1 MRSQIVQVKQW
12 ALGLVRVMVVR
23 LCAAVGVEVVRPGW
37 RQIPAGRID
46 IDPALVNS
54 LKTPAALT
62 MAVIYAVID
71 AWNRSNERA
80 GKRDHLKDGRWWSW
94 GWPKY
99 WTTRS
104 VPFMAARTWER
115 NVQRLVEAGL
125 LQVGTMHGQP
135 AYSAIGYRVTGVGQL
150 DIFDGQSV
158 EGVRQL
164 VNEVGQSVVYT
175 TDKLTIPKHFNL
187 STSTAARRK
196 RVNPNA
202 AAAEFRKT
210 TLGDFDGD
218 QISETAQDGAA
229 WRDEGEQPSAD
240 RRNPHPLAPSPFHR
254 EGEPA
259 RNWDT
264 TLNASTLADGYGSTE
279 YDDAT
284 QDGYD
289 TKEIEAFFNGCS
301 RDEVRQ
307 MVAAHGRARVGE
319 VIEAVRAKDGVNN
332 PPGLARSLLAK
343 EARTGWTF
351 PPRKGEQDGKRY
363 VSGKY
368 ADFIE
373 S

>member
-1 MRSQIVQVKQW
+1 MQSQIVQVKQL

-80 GKRDHLKDGRWWSW
+80 FKRDHFKDGRWWSW

-125 LQVGTMHGQP
+125 LHVGTMHGQP
-135 AYSAIGYRVTGVGQL
+135 AYSAISYRVTGVGQL

-202 AAAEFRKT
+202 AAAEFPKT

-218 QISETAQDGAA
+218 QIPETAQDGNA

-240 RRNPHPLAPSPFHR
+240 KRGKTPPGSALPPRD
-254 EGEPA
+254 
-259 RNWDT
+259 WDT
-264 TLNASTLADGYGSTE
+264 TLNASTLADGYGTTE

-284 QDGYD
+284 ADGYD
-289 TKEIEAFFNGCS
+289 TKEIEAFFSGCS

-307 MVAAHGRARVGE
+307 LVAAHGRARVDE

-343 EARTGWTF
+343 EARTGWKF